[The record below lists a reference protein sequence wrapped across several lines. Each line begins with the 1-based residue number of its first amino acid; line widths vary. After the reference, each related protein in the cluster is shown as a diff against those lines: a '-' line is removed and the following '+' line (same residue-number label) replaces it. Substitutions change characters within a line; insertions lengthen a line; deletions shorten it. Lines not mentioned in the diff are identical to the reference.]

1 MELTENH
8 RETKLCLKWHNL
20 SLLYIWSG
28 AQSQSFKIMEHQVN
42 LPITGMHCENC
53 SSTITRHLKKMD
65 GVLAAEVSLATEY
78 AAVTFD
84 TSTLSEETIID
95 KIRDLGFDVV
105 NEDQEEEARA
115 AEFQRQKL
123 QFTIG
128 IIFTLPLFLLSMGRD
143 MNLLGAWASAHWVN
157 WLMFGLALPVQGY
170 VAWDYYIGGFKALR
184 NRSANMDVLVA
195 MGSSVAFLY
204 SLIVTIAL
212 TTGEG
217 ERFGAH
223 VYFETAAV
231 IVTLIKLGKLLEARA
246 KGKINAA
253 LKKLPQLAPKTA
265 CRLKNGEEQHI
276 PIEQVGVGDV
286 LIVRPGES
294 IPVDGVVRS
303 GNSAIDESVFTGESL
318 PVDKVSGDPV
328 TAATMNQSGMLTIE
342 ATHVGTETA
351 LSRLV
356 QLVYT
361 TQQGKP
367 PIQRAADAVTNVFVP
382 VVTSIAIVTFLV
394 WWFVLGAGFT
404 PAMLRLVAILVT
416 ACPCALGLAT
426 PTAVMMGTGI
436 GAQRGILFR
445 NGEAL
450 ERAGALTTIVLDKT
464 GTLTEGKL
472 ILTDILTDE
481 DESELLQ
488 LSAAAE
494 RGSEHPIGKAVVQAA
509 KERGLNSTTP
519 SQFQAVT
526 GHGITAQVG
535 ENSVIIG
542 NLSLMQQ
549 HGVPTERF
557 EADAERLQTEAKTVL
572 WVAVDGHVIGLLA
585 VADTLKP
592 EAHAAVAE
600 LYELGCTVTMMTG
613 DNRVTADAIAKAAR
627 ISDVMA
633 ELKPQDKAAAV
644 KKLQAENS
652 GLVAMV
658 GDGINDT
665 PALAQA
671 DIGISLGTGTDIAR
685 ETAHVTLMH
694 SDLRG
699 LPDAIRLSRSTMR
712 TIKQNLFWAFFYN
725 VLLIPVAA
733 GALYPFP
740 SVPMMFRELHP
751 MLAAFAMAFSSVSVV
766 LNSLRLQWKSK

>member
-1 MELTENH
+1 MDQQIT
-8 RETKLCLKWHNL
+8 
-20 SLLYIWSG
+20 
-28 AQSQSFKIMEHQVN
+28 

-53 SSTITRHLKKMD
+53 ASTITRHLKKMD
-65 GVLAAEVSLATEY
+65 GILVAEVSLATEH

-84 TSTLSEETIID
+84 ASTLSEETIVD

-105 NEDQEEEARA
+105 DEDEEDEARA
-115 AEFQRQKL
+115 EEFQHQKR
-123 QFTIG
+123 QFTFG
-128 IIFTLPLFLLSMGRD
+128 IIFTLPLFLISMGRD
-143 MNLLGAWASAHWVN
+143 MNLIGAWASAHWVN

-170 VAWDYYIGGFKALR
+170 VAWDYYVGGIKALR

-204 SLIVTIAL
+204 SLVVTIAL
-212 TTGEG
+212 GTDAGA
-217 ERFGAH
+217 RFGTH

-231 IVTLIKLGKLLEARA
+231 IITLIKLGKLLEARA
-246 KGKINAA
+246 KGQITAA
-253 LKKLPQLAPKTA
+253 LKKLPQLFPPTA

-286 LIVRPGES
+286 LLVRPGES

-303 GNSAIDESVFTGESL
+303 GKSAIDESVFTGESL
-318 PVDKVSGDPV
+318 PVDKAPGDPV

-342 ATHVGTETA
+342 ATHIGSETA
-351 LSRLV
+351 LARLIQLV
-356 QLVYT
+356 QT
-361 TQQGKP
+361 TQQSKP

-382 VVTSIAIVTFLV
+382 VVTGIAIVTFLV
-394 WWFVLGAGFT
+394 WWFLIGAGFT

-450 ERAGALTTIVLDKT
+450 ERAGDLTTIVLDKT

-472 ILTDILTDE
+472 TLTDILTDK
-481 DESELLQ
+481 DELRLLQ

-494 RGSEHPIGKAVVQAA
+494 RGSEHPIGKAIVRAA
-509 KERGLNSTTP
+509 EERGLVIGTP
-519 SQFQAVT
+519 NAFQAVT
-526 GHGITAQVG
+526 GHGITAEVG
-535 ENSVIIG
+535 KNSVVIG

-549 HGVPTERF
+549 HNIATRTFETE
-557 EADAERLQTEAKTVL
+557 AERLQAEAKTVL
-572 WVAVDGHVIGLLA
+572 WVAVDGRIAGLLA
-585 VADTLKP
+585 VADTLRP
-592 EAHAAVAE
+592 EAAATMTD
-600 LYELGCTVTMMTG
+600 LQKLGCEVVMMTG
-613 DNRVTADAIAKAAR
+613 DNRNTADAIAAAAGIR
-627 ISDVMA
+627 EVMA
-633 ELKPQDKAAAV
+633 ELRPEDKAQAI
-644 KKLQAENS
+644 KTLQAKN
-652 GLVAMV
+652 GNRVAMV

-671 DIGISLGTGTDIAR
+671 DIGIALGTGTDIAR

-694 SDLRG
+694 SDLRA
-699 LPDAIRLSRSTMR
+699 LPEAIRLSRSTMR

-725 VLLIPVAA
+725 VLLIPIAA
-733 GALYPFP
+733 GVLYPF
-740 SVPMMFRELHP
+740 SFVPMMFRELHP

-766 LNSLRLQWKSK
+766 LNSLRLQFDRKGKR

>member
-1 MELTENH
+1 
-8 RETKLCLKWHNL
+8 
-20 SLLYIWSG
+20 
-28 AQSQSFKIMEHQVN
+28 MEHQIN

-53 SSTITRHLKKMD
+53 VSTITRHLKKMD
-65 GVLAAEVSLATEY
+65 GILAAEVSLATEY

-84 TSTLSEETIID
+84 AAILSEDAIVD

-105 NEDQEEEARA
+105 DADEEDEARA
-115 AEFQRQKL
+115 KEFRRQKQ
-123 QFTIG
+123 QFIVG
-128 IIFTLPLFLLSMGRD
+128 IIFTLPLFFLSMGRD
-143 MNLLGAWASAHWVN
+143 LGIVGDWAHAHWVN

-170 VAWDYYIGGFKALR
+170 VAWDYYIGGIKALR

-204 SLIVTIAL
+204 SLVVTIAL
-212 TTGEG
+212 GTDAGTQ
-217 ERFGAH
+217 FGTH

-231 IVTLIKLGKLLEARA
+231 IITLIKLGKLLEARV
-246 KGKINAA
+246 KGQINAA
-253 LKKLPQLAPKTA
+253 LKKLPQLFPQTA

-276 PIEQVGVGDV
+276 PIEQVAVGDT
-286 LIVRPGES
+286 LLVRPGES

-303 GNSAIDESVFTGESL
+303 GKSAIDESVFTGESL
-318 PVDKVSGDPV
+318 PVDKIPGAPV

-342 ATHVGTETA
+342 ATHIGAETA
-351 LSRLV
+351 LARLV
-356 QLVYT
+356 ELVQT
-361 TQQGKP
+361 TQQSKP

-382 VVTSIAIVTFLV
+382 IVTGIAVVTFLV
-394 WWFVLGAGFT
+394 WWFLIGAGFT

-450 ERAGALTTIVLDKT
+450 ERAGNLTTIVLDKT

-472 ILTDILTDE
+472 TLTDILTDK
-481 DESELLQ
+481 DASELLQ

-494 RGSEHPIGKAVVQAA
+494 LGSEHPIGKAVVQAA
-509 KERGLNSTTP
+509 KDRGLDITTP
-519 SQFQAVT
+519 SQFKAVT
-526 GHGITAQVG
+526 GHGIAAQVG
-535 ENSVIIG
+535 ENRVVIG
-542 NLSLMQQ
+542 NLSLIQQ
-549 HGVPTERF
+549 HGIPTKRF
-557 EADAERLQTEAKTVL
+557 EEKAERLQIEAKTVL
-572 WVAVDGHVIGLLA
+572 WVAVDGRIEGLLA
-585 VADTLKP
+585 VADTLKS
-592 EAHAAVAE
+592 EAQAAVAE

-613 DNRVTADAIAKAAR
+613 DNRVTADAIAKASR
-627 ISDVMA
+627 IADVMA
-633 ELKPQDKAAAV
+633 ELKPKEKAAAV
-644 KKLQAENS
+644 KKLQAENR

-685 ETAHVTLMH
+685 ETADVTLMH
-694 SDLRG
+694 SDLLG
-699 LPDAIRLSRSTMR
+699 LPDAIRLSRATMR

-733 GALYPFP
+733 GVLYPFSFLP
-740 SVPMMFRELHP
+740 SMLRELHP

-766 LNSLRLQWKSK
+766 LNSLRLQWRKW

>member
-1 MELTENH
+1 
-8 RETKLCLKWHNL
+8 
-20 SLLYIWSG
+20 
-28 AQSQSFKIMEHQVN
+28 MEHQIN
-42 LPITGMHCENC
+42 LPITGMHCESC
-53 SSTITRHLKKMD
+53 ASTITYHLKKMD
-65 GVLAAEVSLATEY
+65 GILVAEVSLATEY

-84 TSTLSEETIID
+84 ASTLNEETIVD

-105 NEDQEEEARA
+105 DEGEEDAARA
-115 AEFQRQKL
+115 AESQRQKL
-123 QFTIG
+123 QFTVG

-170 VAWDYYIGGFKALR
+170 VAWNYYSGSIKALR

-195 MGSSVAFLY
+195 MGTSVAFFY
-204 SLIVTIAL
+204 SLTVTIAL
-212 TTGEG
+212 GTDLGEH
-217 ERFGAH
+217 FGRH

-231 IVTLIKLGKLLEARA
+231 IITLIKLGKLIEARA
-246 KGKINAA
+246 KGRITAA
-253 LKKLPQLAPKTA
+253 LKKLPQLFPTTA
-265 CRLKNGEEQHI
+265 CRLQNGEEQHI

-286 LIVRPGES
+286 LLVRPGES

-303 GNSAIDESVFTGESL
+303 GKSAIDESVFTGESL
-318 PVDKVSGDPV
+318 PVDKVPGDAV
-328 TAATMNQSGMLTIE
+328 TAATMNQSGMLTME
-342 ATHVGTETA
+342 ATHIGAETA
-351 LSRLV
+351 LARLIELV
-356 QLVYT
+356 QT
-361 TQQGKP
+361 TQQSKP

-382 VVTSIAIVTFLV
+382 VVTGIAVVTFLV
-394 WWFVLGAGFT
+394 WWFLVGAGFT

-436 GAQRGILFR
+436 GAERGILFR

-450 ERAGALTTIVLDKT
+450 ERAGDLTTIVLDKT

-472 ILTDILTDE
+472 TLTDILTDK

-494 RGSEHPIGKAVVQAA
+494 RGSEHPIGKAVVRAA
-509 KERGLNSTTP
+509 EERGLDIATP
-519 SQFQAVT
+519 NAFEAVT

-535 ENSVIIG
+535 KNSVVIG
-542 NLSLMQQ
+542 NLRLIQQ
-549 HGVPTERF
+549 HNIPTRTF
-557 EADAERLQTEAKTVL
+557 EAAAERLQAEAKTVL
-572 WVAVDGHVIGLLA
+572 WVAVDGHIEGLLA
-585 VADTLKP
+585 VADTLRP
-592 EAHAAVAE
+592 EAQATITE
-600 LYELGCTVTMMTG
+600 LRRLGCEVVMMTG
-613 DNRVTADAIAKAAR
+613 DNRNTADAIAAAAGIR
-627 ISDVMA
+627 EVMA
-633 ELKPQDKAAAV
+633 ELRPEDKARAI
-644 KKLQAENS
+644 KTLQAEDKH
-652 GLVAMV
+652 LVAMV

-694 SDLRG
+694 SDLQA
-699 LPDAIRLSRSTMR
+699 LPEAIRLSRSTMR

-725 VLLIPVAA
+725 VLLIPIAA
-733 GALYPFP
+733 GALYPLSF
-740 SVPMMFRELHP
+740 VPGMFRELHP

-766 LNSLRLQWKSK
+766 LNSLRLQWQRNFRF

>member
-1 MELTENH
+1 
-8 RETKLCLKWHNL
+8 
-20 SLLYIWSG
+20 
-28 AQSQSFKIMEHQVN
+28 MEHQIN
-42 LPITGMHCENC
+42 LPITGMHCESC
-53 SSTITRHLKKMD
+53 ASTITYHLKKMD
-65 GVLAAEVSLATEY
+65 GILVAEVSLATEY

-84 TSTLSEETIID
+84 ASTLNEETIVD

-105 NEDQEEEARA
+105 DEGEEDAARA
-115 AEFQRQKL
+115 AEFQRQKQ
-123 QFTIG
+123 QFTVG

-170 VAWDYYIGGFKALR
+170 VAWDYYIGGAKALR

-195 MGSSVAFLY
+195 MGSSVAFFY
-204 SLIVTIAL
+204 SLVVTIAL
-212 TTGEG
+212 GTDLGA
-217 ERFGAH
+217 RFGSH

-231 IVTLIKLGKLLEARA
+231 IITLIKLGKLLEARA
-246 KGKINAA
+246 KGKITAA
-253 LKKLPQLAPKTA
+253 LKKLPQLFPTTA
-265 CRLKNGEEQHI
+265 CRLQNGEEQHI

-286 LIVRPGES
+286 LLVRPGES

-303 GNSAIDESVFTGESL
+303 GKSAIDESVFTGESL
-318 PVDKVSGDPV
+318 PVDKTPGDPV

-342 ATHVGTETA
+342 ATHIGAETA
-351 LSRLV
+351 LARLIELV
-356 QLVYT
+356 QT
-361 TQQGKP
+361 TQQSKP

-382 VVTSIAIVTFLV
+382 IVTGIAVVTFLV
-394 WWFVLGAGFT
+394 WWFLVGAGFT

-436 GAQRGILFR
+436 GAARGILFR

-450 ERAGALTTIVLDKT
+450 ERAGDLTTIVLDKT

-472 ILTDILTDE
+472 TLTDILTDK

-494 RGSEHPIGKAVVQAA
+494 RGSEHPIGKAIVRAA
-509 KERGLNSTTP
+509 EERGLDIGTP
-519 SQFQAVT
+519 SGFEAVT

-535 ENSVIIG
+535 KNSVVIG
-542 NLSLMQQ
+542 NLPLIQQ
-549 HGVPTERF
+549 HNIPTRTF
-557 EADAERLQTEAKTVL
+557 EAAAERLQAEAKTVL
-572 WVAVDGHVIGLLA
+572 WVAVDRHIEGLLA
-585 VADTLKP
+585 VADTLRP
-592 EAHAAVAE
+592 EAEATITD
-600 LYELGCTVTMMTG
+600 LQRLGCEVIMMTG
-613 DNRVTADAIAKAAR
+613 DNRNTAEAIAAGAGIR
-627 ISDVMA
+627 DVMA
-633 ELKPQDKAAAV
+633 ELRPEDKAEAI
-644 KKLQAENS
+644 KTLQAKDRN
-652 GLVAMV
+652 LVAMV

-671 DIGISLGTGTDIAR
+671 DIGIALGTGTDIAR

-694 SDLRG
+694 SDLQA
-699 LPDAIRLSRSTMR
+699 LPEAIRLSRSTMR

-725 VLLIPVAA
+725 VLLIPIAA
-733 GALYPFP
+733 GALYPLSF
-740 SVPMMFRELHP
+740 VPMMFRELHP

-766 LNSLRLQWKSK
+766 LNSLRLQWRKNIHF

>member
-1 MELTENH
+1 M
-8 RETKLCLKWHNL
+8 
-20 SLLYIWSG
+20 
-28 AQSQSFKIMEHQVN
+28 MEHQVN

-53 SSTITRHLKKMD
+53 TSTITRHLKKMD

-78 AAVTFD
+78 ASVTFD
-84 TSTLSEETIID
+84 ASTLSEETIVD

-105 NEDQEEEARA
+105 DEDEEDAARA
-115 AEFQRQKL
+115 AEFQRQKM
-123 QFTIG
+123 QFSVG
-128 IIFTLPLFLLSMGRD
+128 VIFTLPLFLLSMGKD
-143 MNLLGAWASAHWVN
+143 MNLLGEWVSADWVN
-157 WLMFGLALPVQGY
+157 WFMFGLALPVQGY

-195 MGSSVAFLY
+195 MGSSVAFFY
-204 SLIVTIAL
+204 SLVVTIAL
-212 TTGEG
+212 TAGEG
-217 ERFGAH
+217 VRFGAH

-231 IVTLIKLGKLLEARA
+231 IVTLVKLGKLLEARA

-253 LKKLPQLAPKTA
+253 LKKLPQLAPTTT
-265 CRLKNGEEQHI
+265 CRLKDGEEQNV
-276 PIEQVGVGDV
+276 PIEQVSVGDI

-294 IPVDGVVRS
+294 IPVDGIVRS
-303 GNSAIDESVFTGESL
+303 GESAIDESVFTGESL
-318 PVDKVSGDPV
+318 PVDKTPGDPV
-328 TAATMNQSGMLTIE
+328 TAATMNQSGMLTME
-342 ATHVGTETA
+342 ATHIGAETA

-356 QLVYT
+356 QLVHT
-361 TQQGKP
+361 TQQSKP

-382 VVTSIAIVTFLV
+382 IVTAIAVVTFLV
-394 WWFVLGAGFT
+394 WWFLLGAGFT

-450 ERAGALTTIVLDKT
+450 EQAGDLTTIVLDKT

-472 ILTDILTDE
+472 TLTDIFTDK

-509 KERGLNSTTP
+509 QERGLDLAIP
-519 SQFQAVT
+519 SQFKAIT
-526 GHGITAQVG
+526 GHGITARVG
-535 ENSVIIG
+535 ENRVMIC
-542 NLSLMQQ
+542 NLSLIQQ
-549 HGVPTERF
+549 HDIPTRRF
-557 EADAERLQTEAKTVL
+557 EEEAERLQTEAKTVL
-572 WVAVDGHVIGLLA
+572 WVAVDGQVIGLLA

-592 EAHAAVAE
+592 EAQAAVEE

-613 DNRVTADAIAKAAR
+613 DNRVTADAIAKASR

-633 ELKPQDKAAAV
+633 ELKPEDKAAAV
-644 KKLQAENS
+644 KKLQTENS

-725 VLLIPVAA
+725 VLLIPIAA
-733 GALYPFP
+733 GALYPFSFVP
-740 SVPMMFRELHP
+740 SMFRELHP

-766 LNSLRLQWKSK
+766 LNSLRLQWKRK

>member
-1 MELTENH
+1 
-8 RETKLCLKWHNL
+8 
-20 SLLYIWSG
+20 
-28 AQSQSFKIMEHQVN
+28 MEHQIN
-42 LPITGMHCENC
+42 LPIIGMHCENC
-53 SSTITRHLKKMD
+53 VSTITRHLKKMD
-65 GVLAAEVSLATEY
+65 GILAAEVSLATEY

-84 TSTLSEETIID
+84 ASALSEEAIVN

-105 NEDQEEEARA
+105 DADEEDAARA
-115 AEFQRQKL
+115 EELQRQKL
-123 QFTIG
+123 QFTVG
-128 IIFTLPLFLLSMGRD
+128 VIFTLPLFLISMGRD
-143 MNLLGAWASAHWVN
+143 MNLLGAWAHASWVN

-170 VAWDYYIGGFKALR
+170 VAWDYYIGGIKALR

-204 SLIVTIAL
+204 SLVVTIAL
-212 TTGEG
+212 GMDAGTH
-217 ERFGAH
+217 FGTH

-253 LKKLPQLAPKTA
+253 LKKLPQLFPKTA
-265 CRLKNGEEQHI
+265 CRLQDGEEQHI

-286 LIVRPGES
+286 LLVRPGES

-303 GNSAIDESVFTGESL
+303 GTSAIDESVFTGESL
-318 PVDKVSGDPV
+318 PVDKTPGDPV
-328 TAATMNQSGMLTIE
+328 IAATMNQSGMLTIE
-342 ATHVGTETA
+342 ATHIGTETA
-351 LSRLV
+351 LARLV
-356 QLVYT
+356 QLVQA
-361 TQQGKP
+361 TQRSKP
-367 PIQRAADAVTNVFVP
+367 PIQRATDAVTNVFVP
-382 VVTSIAIVTFLV
+382 VVTGIAVVTFLV
-394 WWFVLGAGFT
+394 WWFLIGEGFT

-450 ERAGALTTIVLDKT
+450 ERAGNLTTIVLDKT

-472 ILTDILTDE
+472 TLTDILTDK
-481 DESELLQ
+481 DEPELLQ
-488 LSAAAE
+488 LSATAE
-494 RGSEHPIGKAVVQAA
+494 RGSEHPIGKAIVQAA
-509 KERGLNSTTP
+509 EERGLHIATP
-519 SQFQAVT
+519 SAFKAVT

-535 ENSVIIG
+535 ENSVVIG

-549 HGVPTERF
+549 HNIRTRRF
-557 EADAERLQTEAKTVL
+557 EDEAARLQTEAKTVL
-572 WVAVDGHVIGLLA
+572 WVAVDEHVIGLLA
-585 VADTLKP
+585 VADTLRS
-592 EAHAAVAE
+592 EAQAAVAE

-613 DNRVTADAIAKAAR
+613 DNSVTAGVIAKAVR
-627 ISDVMA
+627 IGDIMA
-633 ELKPQDKAAAV
+633 ELKPEDKAAAV
-644 KKLQAENS
+644 KKLQVENS

-671 DIGISLGTGTDIAR
+671 DIGIALGTGTDIAR

-694 SDLRG
+694 SDLRA
-699 LPDAIRLSRSTMR
+699 LPEAIRLSRSTMR

-733 GALYPFP
+733 GALYPLSF
-740 SVPMMFRELHP
+740 VPMMFRELHP

-766 LNSLRLQWKSK
+766 LNSLRLQWRQNSRF

>member
-1 MELTENH
+1 
-8 RETKLCLKWHNL
+8 
-20 SLLYIWSG
+20 
-28 AQSQSFKIMEHQVN
+28 
-42 LPITGMHCENC
+42 
-53 SSTITRHLKKMD
+53 MD
-65 GVLAAEVSLATEY
+65 GILAAEVSLATEY
-78 AAVTFD
+78 ASVTFD
-84 TSTLSEETIID
+84 AATLSEEAIVD

-105 NEDQEEEARA
+105 DADEEDEARA
-115 AEFQRQKL
+115 EEFRRQKQ
-123 QFTIG
+123 QFIVG

-143 MNLLGAWASAHWVN
+143 LGIVGGWAHAHWVN

-170 VAWDYYIGGFKALR
+170 VAWDYYIGGIKALR

-204 SLIVTIAL
+204 SLVVTIAL
-212 TTGEG
+212 GTDAGTH
-217 ERFGAH
+217 FGTH

-231 IVTLIKLGKLLEARA
+231 IITLIKLGKLLEARA
-246 KGKINAA
+246 KGQINAA
-253 LKKLPQLAPKTA
+253 LKKLPQLFPQTA

-276 PIEQVGVGDV
+276 PIEQVAVGDA
-286 LIVRPGES
+286 LLVRPGES

-303 GNSAIDESVFTGESL
+303 GTSAVDESVFTGESL
-318 PVDKVSGDPV
+318 PVDKGASDPV

-342 ATHVGTETA
+342 ATHIGAETA
-351 LSRLV
+351 LARLV
-356 QLVYT
+356 QLVQT
-361 TQQGKP
+361 TQQSKP

-382 VVTSIAIVTFLV
+382 IVTGIAVVTFLV
-394 WWFVLGAGFT
+394 WWFLIGAGFT

-450 ERAGALTTIVLDKT
+450 ERAGNLTTIVLDKT

-472 ILTDILTDE
+472 TLTDILTDK
-481 DESELLQ
+481 DVSELLK

-494 RGSEHPIGKAVVQAA
+494 LGSEHPIGKAVVQAA
-509 KERGLNSTTP
+509 KDRGLDITTP
-519 SQFQAVT
+519 SQFKAIT

-535 ENSVIIG
+535 ENRVVIG
-542 NLSLMQQ
+542 NLPLIQQ
-549 HGVPTERF
+549 HNIPTEAF
-557 EADAERLQTEAKTVL
+557 EEAAERLQTEAKTVL
-572 WVAVDGHVIGLLA
+572 WVAVDGRIEGLLA
-585 VADTLKP
+585 VADTLKS
-592 EAHAAVAE
+592 EAQAAVAE
-600 LYELGCTVTMMTG
+600 LYTLGCTVTMMTG
-613 DNRVTADAIAKAAR
+613 DNRVTAAAIAKASR

-633 ELKPQDKAAAV
+633 ELKPEDKAAAV
-644 KKLQAENS
+644 KKLQAENR

-685 ETAHVTLMH
+685 ETADVTLMH
-694 SDLRG
+694 SDLLG
-699 LPDAIRLSRSTMR
+699 LPESIRLSRATMR

-733 GALYPFP
+733 GVLYPLFF
-740 SVPMMFRELHP
+740 VPNMLRELHP
-751 MLAAFAMAFSSVSVV
+751 ILAAFAMAFSSVSVV
-766 LNSLRLQWKSK
+766 LNSLRLQWRKW

>member
-1 MELTENH
+1 ME
-8 RETKLCLKWHNL
+8 RQ
-20 SLLYIWSG
+20 I
-28 AQSQSFKIMEHQVN
+28 N
-42 LPITGMHCENC
+42 LPITGMHCESC
-53 SSTITRHLKKMD
+53 TSTITRNLKKME

-84 TSTLSEETIID
+84 ASTLSEETIVD

-105 NEDQEEEARA
+105 DEDEETEARA
-115 AEFQRQKL
+115 EEFRRQKL
-123 QFTIG
+123 QFTVG
-128 IIFTLPLFLLSMGRD
+128 VIFTLPLFLISMGRD
-143 MNLLGAWASAHWVN
+143 MNLLGEWASAHWVN
-157 WLMFGLALPVQGY
+157 YLMFGLALPVQGY

-184 NRSANMDVLVA
+184 NGSANMDVLVA
-195 MGSSVAFLY
+195 MGSSVAFFY
-204 SLIVTIAL
+204 SLTVTIAL
-212 TTGEG
+212 TAGAGEH
-217 ERFGAH
+217 FGAH

-231 IVTLIKLGKLLEARA
+231 IITLIKLGKLLEARA
-246 KGKINAA
+246 KGKISAA
-253 LKKLPQLAPKTA
+253 LKKLPQLSPTTA
-265 CRLKNGEEQHI
+265 CRLEDGEERNI
-276 PIEQVGVGDV
+276 PIEQVGVGDLLV
-286 LIVRPGES
+286 VRPGES

-303 GNSAIDESVFTGESL
+303 GESAIDESVFTGESL
-318 PVDKVSGDPV
+318 PVDKVSGDAV

-342 ATHVGTETA
+342 ATHVGAETA
-351 LSRLV
+351 LFRLV

-361 TQQGKP
+361 TQQSKP

-382 VVTSIAIVTFLV
+382 VVTGIAVVTFLV
-394 WWFVLGAGFT
+394 WWFLLGEGFT

-472 ILTDILTDE
+472 TLTDILTDE
-481 DESELLQ
+481 DASELLQ

-509 KERGLNSTTP
+509 KERGLDIATP
-519 SQFQAVT
+519 SQFKAVT

-535 ENSVIIG
+535 EKSVIIG
-542 NLSLMQQ
+542 NLSLIQQ
-549 HGVPTERF
+549 HDIPTNRF
-557 EADAERLQTEAKTVL
+557 EEAAERLQTEAKTVL
-572 WVAVDGHVIGLLA
+572 WVAVDEQVLGLLA

-592 EAHAAVAE
+592 EAQAAVKE

-613 DNRVTADAIAKAAR
+613 DNRVTADVIAKASR

-633 ELKPQDKAAAV
+633 ELKPEDKAASV
-644 KKLQAENS
+644 KKLQMENS

-725 VLLIPVAA
+725 VLLIPIAA
-733 GALYPFP
+733 GALYPLSF
-740 SVPMMFRELHP
+740 VPMMFRELHP

-766 LNSLRLQWKSK
+766 LNSLRLQWQKNVHF

>member
-1 MELTENH
+1 
-8 RETKLCLKWHNL
+8 
-20 SLLYIWSG
+20 
-28 AQSQSFKIMEHQVN
+28 MEHQIN

-53 SSTITRHLKKMD
+53 ASTITRHLKKMD
-65 GVLAAEVSLATEY
+65 GILVAEVSLATEY
-78 AAVTFD
+78 AAITFD
-84 TSTLSEETIID
+84 GSTLNEDTIVD

-105 NEDQEEEARA
+105 DEDDEEEARA
-115 AEFQRQKL
+115 EEFQRQKR
-123 QFTIG
+123 QFTVG

-143 MNLLGAWASAHWVN
+143 MNLLGAWASANWVN

-170 VAWDYYIGGFKALR
+170 VAWDYYIGGIKALR

-195 MGSSVAFLY
+195 MGSSVAFFY
-204 SLIVTIAL
+204 SLAVTIAL
-212 TTGEG
+212 GTDAGA
-217 ERFGAH
+217 RFGTH

-231 IVTLIKLGKLLEARA
+231 IITLIKLGKLLEARA

-253 LKKLPQLAPKTA
+253 LKKLPQLFPTIA
-265 CRLKNGEEQHI
+265 CRLQNGEEQHI

-286 LIVRPGES
+286 LLVRPGES

-303 GNSAIDESVFTGESL
+303 GKSAIDESVFTGESL
-318 PVDKVSGDPV
+318 PVDKIPGDPV

-342 ATHVGTETA
+342 TTHIGTETA

-356 QLVYT
+356 QLVQT
-361 TQQGKP
+361 TQQSKP

-382 VVTSIAIVTFLV
+382 VVSAIAIVTFLV
-394 WWFVLGAGFT
+394 WWFLVGAGFT

-450 ERAGALTTIVLDKT
+450 ERAGDLTTIVLDKT

-472 ILTDILTDE
+472 TLTDIFTE
-481 DESELLQ
+481 KDESELLR

-509 KERGLNSTTP
+509 EGRGLDIATLSA
-519 SQFQAVT
+519 FEAVT

-535 ENSVIIG
+535 KNSVVIG
-542 NLSLMQQ
+542 NLSLIQQ
-549 HGVPTERF
+549 HNIPTRTF
-557 EADAERLQTEAKTVL
+557 ETEAERLQIEAKTVL
-572 WVAVDGHVIGLLA
+572 WVAVDGHIAGLLA
-585 VADTLKP
+585 VADTLRP
-592 EAHAAVAE
+592 EAQATITD
-600 LYELGCTVTMMTG
+600 LQRLGCEVVMMTG
-613 DNRVTADAIAKAAR
+613 DNRNTADAIAAAAG
-627 ISDVMA
+627 ITEIMA
-633 ELKPQDKAAAV
+633 ELRPEDKADAI
-644 KKLQAENS
+644 KTLQAKN
-652 GLVAMV
+652 GNRVAMV

-694 SDLRG
+694 SDLQA
-699 LPDAIRLSRSTMR
+699 LPEAIRLSRGTMR

-725 VLLIPVAA
+725 VLLIPIAA
-733 GALYPFP
+733 GVLYPF
-740 SVPMMFRELHP
+740 SFVPDMLRELHP

-766 LNSLRLQWKSK
+766 LNSLRLQWRKKSHF

>member
-1 MELTENH
+1 
-8 RETKLCLKWHNL
+8 
-20 SLLYIWSG
+20 
-28 AQSQSFKIMEHQVN
+28 
-42 LPITGMHCENC
+42 
-53 SSTITRHLKKMD
+53 MD

-78 AAVTFD
+78 AAVTFEA
-84 TSTLSEETIID
+84 STLSEETIVD
-95 KIRDLGFDVV
+95 KIRDLGFNVV
-105 NEDQEEEARA
+105 DEDEEEEARA
-115 AEFQRQKL
+115 AEFRQQKL
-123 QFTIG
+123 QFTVG
-128 IIFTLPLFLLSMGRD
+128 VIFTLPLFLLSMGRD
-143 MNLLGAWASAHWVN
+143 MNLLGEWASAHWVN
-157 WLMFGLALPVQGY
+157 WLMFGLALPVQAY
-170 VAWDYYIGGFKALR
+170 VAWDYYIGGAKALR

-204 SLIVTIAL
+204 SLTVTIAL
-212 TTGEG
+212 TAGEG
-217 ERFGAH
+217 ERFGTH

-231 IVTLIKLGKLLEARA
+231 IITLIKLGKLLEARA

-253 LKKLPQLAPKTA
+253 LKKLPQLAPKIA
-265 CRLKNGEEQHI
+265 CRLKDGEEQHI

-286 LIVRPGES
+286 LLVRPGES

-303 GNSAIDESVFTGESL
+303 GTSAVDESVFTGESV
-318 PVDKVSGDPV
+318 PVDKVPGDPV
-328 TAATMNQSGMLTIE
+328 TTATMNQSGMLTVE
-342 ATHVGTETA
+342 ATRVGAETA

-382 VVTSIAIVTFLV
+382 IVTAIAVVTFLV
-394 WWFVLGAGFT
+394 WWFLIGAGFT

-450 ERAGALTTIVLDKT
+450 ERAGDLTTIVLDKT

-472 ILTDILTDE
+472 TLTDIFTDK

-509 KERGLNSTTP
+509 KERGLDIATP
-519 SQFQAVT
+519 SAFEAVT
-526 GHGITAQVG
+526 GHGIVAQVDG
-535 ENSVIIG
+535 SSVVIG
-542 NLSLMQQ
+542 NLSLIQQ
-549 HGVPTERF
+549 HDIPTKAF
-557 EADAERLQTEAKTVL
+557 ETEAERLQTEAKTVL
-572 WVAVDGHVIGLLA
+572 WVAVNGHVIGLLA
-585 VADTLKP
+585 VSDTLRS
-592 EAHAAVAE
+592 EAQAAVAE

-613 DNRVTADAIAKAAR
+613 DNRVTANAIAKASR
-627 ISDVMA
+627 IGDVMA
-633 ELKPQDKAAAV
+633 ELKPEDKAAAV
-644 KKLQAENS
+644 KKLQAENG

-733 GALYPFP
+733 GALYPLSF
-740 SVPMMFRELHP
+740 VPIMFRELHP

-766 LNSLRLQWKSK
+766 LNSLRLQWKKL

>member
-1 MELTENH
+1 
-8 RETKLCLKWHNL
+8 
-20 SLLYIWSG
+20 
-28 AQSQSFKIMEHQVN
+28 MEHQIS

-53 SSTITRHLKKMD
+53 ASTITRHLKKMD
-65 GVLAAEVSLATEY
+65 GILAAEVSLATEY

-84 TSTLSEETIID
+84 AATLSEVAIVD

-105 NEDQEEEARA
+105 DADKEDEARA
-115 AEFQRQKL
+115 EEFRQQKQ
-123 QFTIG
+123 QFG
-128 IIFTLPLFLLSMGRD
+128 VGLLFTLPLFLLSMGRD
-143 MNLLGAWASAHWVN
+143 LGIVGAWAHAHWVN
-157 WLMFGLALPVQGY
+157 WLMFGLALPVQSY

-195 MGSSVAFLY
+195 MGSSVAFFY
-204 SLIVTIAL
+204 SLAVTIAL
-212 TTGEG
+212 GTDVGA
-217 ERFGAH
+217 RFGTH

-231 IVTLIKLGKLLEARA
+231 IITLIKLGKLLEARA

-253 LKKLPQLAPKTA
+253 LKKLPQLFPKIA
-265 CRLKNGEEQHI
+265 CRLKNGEEQYI

-286 LIVRPGES
+286 LLVRPGES

-303 GNSAIDESVFTGESL
+303 GKSAIDESVFTGESL
-318 PVDKVSGDPV
+318 PVDKISGDSV
-328 TAATMNQSGMLTIE
+328 TAATMNHSGMLTIE
-342 ATHVGTETA
+342 ATHIGAETA
-351 LSRLV
+351 LARLV
-356 QLVYT
+356 QLVQT
-361 TQQGKP
+361 TQQSKP

-382 VVTSIAIVTFLV
+382 VVTGIAVVTFLV
-394 WWFVLGAGFT
+394 WWFLIGEGFT

-436 GAQRGILFR
+436 GAERGILFR

-450 ERAGALTTIVLDKT
+450 EHAGDLTTIVLDKT

-472 ILTDILTDE
+472 TLTDILTDK

-494 RGSEHPIGKAVVQAA
+494 RGSEHPIGKAIVRAA
-509 KERGLNSTTP
+509 EERGLNLTTP
-519 SQFQAVT
+519 GAFKAVT

-535 ENSVIIG
+535 ESSVVIG
-542 NLSLMQQ
+542 NQSLIQQ
-549 HGVPTERF
+549 HNIPTRAF
-557 EADAERLQTEAKTVL
+557 ETEAERLQTEAKTVL
-572 WVAVDGHVIGLLA
+572 WVAVDGYIEGLLA
-585 VADTLKP
+585 VADTLRP
-592 EAHAAVAE
+592 EAQTAVAE

-613 DNRVTADAIAKAAR
+613 DNRVTADTIAKAAL

-633 ELKPQDKAAAV
+633 ELKPEDKAAAI

-694 SDLRG
+694 SDLRS
-699 LPDAIRLSRSTMR
+699 LAEAIRLSRSTMR

-733 GALYPFP
+733 GVLYPLSF
-740 SVPMMFRELHP
+740 VPVMFRELHP

-766 LNSLRLQWKSK
+766 LNSLRLQWRQNSHL

>member
-1 MELTENH
+1 M
-8 RETKLCLKWHNL
+8 K
-20 SLLYIWSG
+20 
-28 AQSQSFKIMEHQVN
+28 HQIT
-42 LPITGMHCENC
+42 LPITGMHCESC

-65 GVLAAEVSLATEY
+65 GILAAEVSLATEY
-78 AAVTFD
+78 ASVTFD
-84 TSTLSEETIID
+84 ASALSEETIVD

-105 NEDQEEEARA
+105 DEDEEAEARA
-115 AEFQRQKL
+115 GEFQRQKM
-123 QFTIG
+123 QFMVG
-128 IIFTLPLFLLSMGRD
+128 VIFTLPLFLLSMGKD
-143 MNLLGAWASAHWVN
+143 MNLLGEWASAHWVN

-170 VAWDYYIGGFKALR
+170 VAWDYYIGGIKALR
-184 NRSANMDVLVA
+184 HRSANMDVLVA
-195 MGSSVAFLY
+195 MGSSVAFFY
-204 SLIVTIAL
+204 SLVVTIAL
-212 TTGEG
+212 TAGEG
-217 ERFGAH
+217 DRFGAH

-253 LKKLPQLAPKTA
+253 LKKLPQLSPTVA
-265 CRLKNGEEQHI
+265 CRLKDGEEQNI
-276 PIEQVGVGDV
+276 PIEQIDVGDV

-303 GNSAIDESVFTGESL
+303 GESAIDESVFTGESL
-318 PVDKVSGDPV
+318 PVDKVSGDLV

-342 ATHVGTETA
+342 ATHVGAETA

-361 TQQGKP
+361 TQQSKP

-382 VVTSIAIVTFLV
+382 IVTAIAVGTFLV
-394 WWFVLGAGFT
+394 WWFPLGEGFT

-450 ERAGALTTIVLDKT
+450 ERAGNLTTIVLDKT

-472 ILTDILTDE
+472 TLTDILTDK

-509 KERGLNSTTP
+509 QARGLDIATP
-519 SQFQAVT
+519 SQFKAVT

-542 NLSLMQQ
+542 NLSLIQQ
-549 HGVPTERF
+549 HGIPTRRF
-557 EADAERLQTEAKTVL
+557 EEAATRLQTEAKTVL

-585 VADTLKP
+585 VADTLKS
-592 EAHAAVAE
+592 EAQAAVSK

-613 DNRVTADAIAKAAR
+613 DNRVTADAIAKASR
-627 ISDVMA
+627 ISNVMA
-633 ELKPQDKAAAV
+633 ELKPEDKAAAV
-644 KKLQAENS
+644 KKLQTENG

-699 LPDAIRLSRSTMR
+699 LPDAIQLSRATMR

-725 VLLIPVAA
+725 VLLIPIAA
-733 GALYPFP
+733 GALYPLSF
-740 SVPMMFRELHP
+740 VPTMFRELHP

-766 LNSLRLQWKSK
+766 LNSLRLQWKNFPKTLDTQ

>member
-1 MELTENH
+1 MEYQL
-8 RETKLCLKWHNL
+8 
-20 SLLYIWSG
+20 
-28 AQSQSFKIMEHQVN
+28 N

-53 SSTITRHLKKMD
+53 ASTITRHLKKME
-65 GVLAAEVSLATEY
+65 GILAAEVSLATEY
-78 AAVTFD
+78 AAVTFEA
-84 TSTLSEETIID
+84 STLSEEAIVD

-105 NEDQEEEARA
+105 DADEEDAARA
-115 AEFQRQKL
+115 EEFRRQKM
-123 QFTIG
+123 QFIVG
-128 IIFTLPLFLLSMGRD
+128 IIFTLPLFLISMGRD
-143 MNLLGAWASAHWVN
+143 MNLLGAWAAANWVN

-204 SLIVTIAL
+204 SLTVTIAL
-212 TTGEG
+212 GGEG
-217 ERFGAH
+217 ARFGTH

-231 IVTLIKLGKLLEARA
+231 IITLIKLGKLLEARA

-253 LKKLPQLAPKTA
+253 LKKLPQLSPKIA
-265 CRLKNGEEQHI
+265 CRLENGEEQHI

-286 LIVRPGES
+286 LLVRPGES

-303 GNSAIDESVFTGESL
+303 GKSAIDESVFTGESL
-318 PVDKVSGDPV
+318 PVDKGPGDLV
-328 TAATMNQSGMLTIE
+328 TVATMNQSGMLTME
-342 ATHVGTETA
+342 ATHIGAETA
-351 LSRLV
+351 LARLV
-356 QLVYT
+356 QLVHT
-361 TQQGKP
+361 TQQSKP

-382 VVTSIAIVTFLV
+382 VVSGIAIVTFLV
-394 WWFVLGAGFT
+394 WWFLIGAGFT

-450 ERAGALTTIVLDKT
+450 ERAGELTTIVLDKT

-472 ILTDILTDE
+472 TLTDILTDR

-509 KERGLNSTTP
+509 KERGLDIATP
-519 SQFQAVT
+519 SQFEAVT
-526 GHGITAQVG
+526 GHGIAAQVG

-542 NLSLMQQ
+542 NLPLIQQ
-549 HGVPTERF
+549 HNIPTRRF
-557 EADAERLQTEAKTVL
+557 EEDAERLQTEAKTVL
-572 WVAVDGHVIGLLA
+572 WIAVNGDVVGLLA
-585 VADTLKP
+585 VADTLKS
-592 EAHAAVAE
+592 EAQAAVSE
-600 LYELGCTVTMMTG
+600 LYELGCTVSMMTG
-613 DNRVTADAIAKAAR
+613 DNRVTADAIAKAVR

-633 ELKPQDKAAAV
+633 ELKPEDKAAAV
-644 KKLQAENS
+644 KKLQSENS

-699 LPDAIRLSRSTMR
+699 LADAIRLSRSTMR

-733 GALYPFP
+733 GALYPLPF
-740 SVPMMFRELHP
+740 VPMMFRELHP

-766 LNSLRLQWKSK
+766 LNSLRLQWRQNSHF

>member
-1 MELTENH
+1 ME
-8 RETKLCLKWHNL
+8 
-20 SLLYIWSG
+20 
-28 AQSQSFKIMEHQVN
+28 
-42 LPITGMHCENC
+42 
-53 SSTITRHLKKMD
+53 
-65 GVLAAEVSLATEY
+65 GVLAVEVSLATEY
-78 AAVTFD
+78 ASITFD
-84 TSTLSEETIID
+84 ASAISEETIVD
-95 KIRDLGFDVV
+95 KIRDLGFDVID
-105 NEDQEEEARA
+105 EDKEDEARA
-115 AEFQRQKL
+115 EEFRRQKL

-128 IIFTLPLFLLSMGRD
+128 VIFTLPLFLISMGKD
-143 MNLLGAWASAHWVN
+143 MNLLGQWASAHWVN
-157 WLMFGLALPVQGY
+157 YLMFGLALPVQSY
-170 VAWDYYIGGFKALR
+170 AALDYYIGGFKALR

-195 MGSSVAFLY
+195 MGTSVAFFY
-204 SLIVTIAL
+204 SLVVTIAL
-212 TTGEG
+212 TTGAG

-246 KGKINAA
+246 KGQISAA

-265 CRLKNGEEQHI
+265 CRLKDGEEQNI
-276 PIEQVGVGDV
+276 PIEQVAVGDV

-294 IPVDGVVRS
+294 IPVDGVVHS
-303 GNSAIDESVFTGESL
+303 GESAIDESVFTGESL
-318 PVDKVSGDPV
+318 PVDKGPGDPV
-328 TAATMNQSGMLTIE
+328 TAATMNQSGMLTIG
-342 ATHVGTETA
+342 ATHVGAETA

-361 TQQGKP
+361 TQQSKP
-367 PIQRAADAVTNVFVP
+367 PIQRVVDAVTNVFVP
-382 VVTSIAIVTFLV
+382 IVTGIAIVTFLV
-394 WWFVLGAGFT
+394 WWFLLGAGFT

-450 ERAGALTTIVLDKT
+450 ERAGNLTTIVLDKT

-472 ILTDILTDE
+472 TLTDIRTGK

-509 KERGLNSTTP
+509 QERGLDIATP
-519 SQFQAVT
+519 SQFKAVT

-542 NLSLMQQ
+542 NLSLIQQ
-549 HGVPTERF
+549 QGIPTKRF
-557 EADAERLQTEAKTVL
+557 EAEAEHLQTEAKTVL
-572 WVAVDGHVIGLLA
+572 WVAVDGHVVGLLA

-592 EAHAAVAE
+592 EAQAAVSE

-613 DNRVTADAIAKAAR
+613 DNRVTADAIAKASR

-633 ELKPQDKAAAV
+633 ELKPEDKAAAV
-644 KKLQAENS
+644 KKLQAEN
-652 GLVAMV
+652 GGHVAMV

-725 VLLIPVAA
+725 VLLIPIAA
-733 GALYPFP
+733 GALYPF
-740 SVPMMFRELHP
+740 SFVPMMFRELHP

>member
-1 MELTENH
+1 
-8 RETKLCLKWHNL
+8 
-20 SLLYIWSG
+20 
-28 AQSQSFKIMEHQVN
+28 MEHQIN

-53 SSTITRHLKKMD
+53 ANTITRNLKKME

-84 TSTLSEETIID
+84 ASALSEETIVD
-95 KIRDLGFDVV
+95 KIRDLGFNVV
-105 NEDQEEEARA
+105 DKDEEDAARA
-115 AEFQRQKL
+115 KEFRQQKR
-123 QFTIG
+123 QFTVG
-128 IIFTLPLFLLSMGRD
+128 VLFTLPLFLLSMGRD
-143 MNLLGAWASAHWVN
+143 MNLLGEWASAHWVN

-195 MGSSVAFLY
+195 MGSSVAFFY
-204 SLIVTIAL
+204 SLAVTIAL
-212 TTGEG
+212 TAGEG

-276 PIEQVGVGDV
+276 PIEHVGVGDV
-286 LIVRPGES
+286 LLVRPGES

-303 GNSAIDESVFTGESL
+303 GESAIDESVFTGESL
-318 PVDKVSGDPV
+318 PVDKVPGNPV

-342 ATHVGTETA
+342 ATHVGAETA

-361 TQQGKP
+361 TQQSKP

-382 VVTSIAIVTFLV
+382 IVTAIAVVTFLV
-394 WWFVLGAGFT
+394 WWFLIGAGFT

-436 GAQRGILFR
+436 GAERGILFR

-450 ERAGALTTIVLDKT
+450 ERAGNLTTIVLDKT

-472 ILTDILTDE
+472 TLTDIFTDK

-509 KERGLNSTTP
+509 KERGLDIATP
-519 SQFQAVT
+519 SQFKAVI
-526 GHGITAQVG
+526 GHGITARVG
-535 ENSVIIG
+535 ENSVIVG

-549 HGVPTERF
+549 HGIPTRKF
-557 EADAERLQTEAKTVL
+557 EEEAERLQTEAKTVL
-572 WVAVDGHVIGLLA
+572 WVAADERVIGLLA
-585 VADTLKP
+585 VADTLKS
-592 EAHAAVAE
+592 EAQAAVAA

-633 ELKPQDKAAAV
+633 ELKPEDKATAV
-644 KKLQAENS
+644 KKLQAENG

-699 LPDAIRLSRSTMR
+699 LPDAIRLSRATMR

-725 VLLIPVAA
+725 VLLIPIAA
-733 GALYPFP
+733 GALYPLPF
-740 SVPMMFRELHP
+740 VPMMFRQLHP

>member
-1 MELTENH
+1 MEQQL
-8 RETKLCLKWHNL
+8 
-20 SLLYIWSG
+20 
-28 AQSQSFKIMEHQVN
+28 N

-53 SSTITRHLKKMD
+53 TSTITRHLKKMD
-65 GVLAAEVSLATEY
+65 GILAAEVSLATEY

-84 TSTLSEETIID
+84 AATLSEDAIVD

-105 NEDQEEEARA
+105 DADEEDEARA
-115 AEFQRQKL
+115 EEFRRQKQ
-123 QFTIG
+123 QFIVG

-143 MNLLGAWASAHWVN
+143 LGIVGSWAHAHWVN

-170 VAWDYYIGGFKALR
+170 VAWDYYIGGIKALR

-204 SLIVTIAL
+204 SLVVTIAL
-212 TTGEG
+212 GTDAGTH
-217 ERFGAH
+217 FGTH

-231 IVTLIKLGKLLEARA
+231 IITLIKLGKLLEARA
-246 KGKINAA
+246 KGQINAA
-253 LKKLPQLAPKTA
+253 LKKLPQLFPQTA

-276 PIEQVGVGDV
+276 PIEQVAVGDA
-286 LIVRPGES
+286 LLVRPGES

-303 GNSAIDESVFTGESL
+303 GKSAIDESVFTGESL
-318 PVDKVSGDPV
+318 PVDKIPGDPV
-328 TAATMNQSGMLTIE
+328 TAATMNHSGMLAIE
-342 ATHVGTETA
+342 ATHIGTETA
-351 LSRLV
+351 LARLV
-356 QLVYT
+356 QLVQT
-361 TQQGKP
+361 TQQSKP

-382 VVTSIAIVTFLV
+382 VVTGIAVVTFLV
-394 WWFVLGAGFT
+394 WWFLIGAGFT

-450 ERAGALTTIVLDKT
+450 ERAGDLTTIVLDKT

-472 ILTDILTDE
+472 TLTNILTDKDA
-481 DESELLQ
+481 SELLK

-494 RGSEHPIGKAVVQAA
+494 LGSEHPIGKAVVQAA
-509 KERGLNSTTP
+509 KDRGLDITTP
-519 SQFQAVT
+519 SQFKAVT
-526 GHGITAQVG
+526 GHGIAAQVG
-535 ENSVIIG
+535 ENRIVIG
-542 NLSLMQQ
+542 NLPLIQQ
-549 HGVPTERF
+549 HNIPTEAF
-557 EADAERLQTEAKTVL
+557 EEAAERLQTEAKTVL
-572 WVAVDGHVIGLLA
+572 WVAVDGRIEGLLA
-585 VADTLKP
+585 VADTLKS
-592 EAHAAVAE
+592 EAQAAVAE

-613 DNRVTADAIAKAAR
+613 DNRVTADAIAKVAR
-627 ISDVMA
+627 IGDVMA
-633 ELKPQDKAAAV
+633 ELKPEEKAAAV
-644 KKLQAENS
+644 KKLQAENR

-685 ETAHVTLMH
+685 ETADVTLMH
-694 SDLRG
+694 SDLLG
-699 LPDAIRLSRSTMR
+699 LPEAIRLSRETMR

-733 GALYPFP
+733 GVLYPFSFLP
-740 SVPMMFRELHP
+740 SMLRELHP
-751 MLAAFAMAFSSVSVV
+751 MLAALAMAFSSVSVV
-766 LNSLRLQWKSK
+766 LNSLRLQWRKW

>member
-1 MELTENH
+1 
-8 RETKLCLKWHNL
+8 
-20 SLLYIWSG
+20 
-28 AQSQSFKIMEHQVN
+28 
-42 LPITGMHCENC
+42 MHCENC
-53 SSTITRHLKKMD
+53 VSTITHHLKKMD
-65 GVLAAEVSLATEY
+65 GILAAEVSLATEY

-84 TSTLSEETIID
+84 AAILSEDAIVD

-105 NEDQEEEARA
+105 DADKEDEVRA
-115 AEFQRQKL
+115 KEFRRQKQ
-123 QFTIG
+123 QFIVG
-128 IIFTLPLFLLSMGRD
+128 IIFTLPLFVLSMGRD
-143 MNLLGAWASAHWVN
+143 LGIVGGWAHAHWVN

-170 VAWDYYIGGFKALR
+170 VAWDYYIGGIKALR

-204 SLIVTIAL
+204 SLVVTIAL
-212 TTGEG
+212 GTDAGTQ
-217 ERFGAH
+217 FGTH

-231 IVTLIKLGKLLEARA
+231 IITLIKLGKLLEARA
-246 KGKINAA
+246 KGQINAA
-253 LKKLPQLAPKTA
+253 LKKLPQLFSQTA
-265 CRLKNGEEQHI
+265 SRLKNGEEQHI
-276 PIEQVGVGDV
+276 PIEQVAVGDT
-286 LIVRPGES
+286 LLVRPGES

-303 GNSAIDESVFTGESL
+303 GKSAIDESVFTGESI
-318 PVDKVSGDPV
+318 PVDKIPGARV

-342 ATHVGTETA
+342 ATHIGAETA
-351 LSRLV
+351 LARLV
-356 QLVYT
+356 HLVQT
-361 TQQGKP
+361 TQQSKP

-382 VVTSIAIVTFLV
+382 IVTGIAVVTFLV
-394 WWFVLGAGFT
+394 WWFLIGAGFT

-450 ERAGALTTIVLDKT
+450 ERSGNLTTIVLDKT

-472 ILTDILTDE
+472 TLTDILTDK
-481 DESELLQ
+481 DASELLQ

-494 RGSEHPIGKAVVQAA
+494 LGSEHPIGKAVVQAA
-509 KERGLNSTTP
+509 KDRGLDITTP
-519 SQFQAVT
+519 NQFKAVT
-526 GHGITAQVG
+526 GHGIAAQVG
-535 ENSVIIG
+535 ENRVVIG
-542 NLSLMQQ
+542 NLSLIQQ
-549 HGVPTERF
+549 HGIPSKRF
-557 EADAERLQTEAKTVL
+557 EEKAERLQIEAKTVL
-572 WVAVDGHVIGLLA
+572 WVAVDGRIEGLLA
-585 VADTLKP
+585 VADTLKS
-592 EAHAAVAE
+592 EAQAAVAE

-613 DNRVTADAIAKAAR
+613 DNRVTADAIAKVAR
-627 ISDVMA
+627 IGDVMA
-633 ELKPQDKAAAV
+633 ELKPEEKAAAV
-644 KKLQAENS
+644 KKLQAENR

-685 ETAHVTLMH
+685 ETADVTLMH
-694 SDLRG
+694 SDLLG

-733 GALYPFP
+733 GVLYPFSFLP
-740 SVPMMFRELHP
+740 SMLRELHP

-766 LNSLRLQWKSK
+766 LNSLRLQWRKS

>member
-1 MELTENH
+1 
-8 RETKLCLKWHNL
+8 
-20 SLLYIWSG
+20 
-28 AQSQSFKIMEHQVN
+28 MEHQIN

-53 SSTITRHLKKMD
+53 TSTITRHLKKME
-65 GVLAAEVSLATEY
+65 GILAAEVSLATEH
-78 AAVTFD
+78 AAVTFE
-84 TSTLSEETIID
+84 TTTLTEAAIVD

-105 NEDQEEEARA
+105 DEDEEDEARA
-115 AEFQRQKL
+115 AEFRRQKL
-123 QFTIG
+123 QFTVG
-128 IIFTLPLFLLSMGRD
+128 VIFTLPLFLISMGRD
-143 MNLLGAWASAHWVN
+143 MNLIGEWASAHWVN

-204 SLIVTIAL
+204 SLVVTIAL
-212 TTGEG
+212 TAGAG
-217 ERFGAH
+217 ERFGTH

-265 CRLKNGEEQHI
+265 CRLKNGEEQQI

-303 GNSAIDESVFTGESL
+303 GKSAIDESVFTGESL
-318 PVDKVSGDPV
+318 PADKGPSDPV

-342 ATHVGTETA
+342 ATHVGAETA

-356 QLVYT
+356 RLVYT
-361 TQQGKP
+361 TQQSKP

-382 VVTSIAIVTFLV
+382 IVTAIAVVTFLV
-394 WWFVLGAGFT
+394 WWFVMGAGFT

-450 ERAGALTTIVLDKT
+450 ERAGGLTTIVLDKT

-472 ILTDILTDE
+472 ILTDILTDQ

-509 KERGLNSTTP
+509 KERGLDIATP
-519 SQFQAVT
+519 DQFEAVT

-535 ENSVIIG
+535 ESSVIIG

-549 HGVPTERF
+549 HNIQTRRF
-557 EADAERLQTEAKTVL
+557 EEAAERLQTEAKTVL
-572 WVAVDGHVIGLLA
+572 WVAVDGHVVGLLA
-585 VADTLKP
+585 VADTLKS
-592 EAHAAVAE
+592 EAQAAVAE

-613 DNRVTADAIAKAAR
+613 DNRVTADAIAKAAQ

-633 ELKPQDKAAAV
+633 ELKPEDKAAAV

-699 LPDAIRLSRSTMR
+699 LPDAIRLSRTTMR

-725 VLLIPVAA
+725 VLLIPIAA
-733 GALYPFP
+733 GVLYPFP

-766 LNSLRLQWKSK
+766 LNSLRLQWKKTSILD

>member
-1 MELTENH
+1 
-8 RETKLCLKWHNL
+8 
-20 SLLYIWSG
+20 
-28 AQSQSFKIMEHQVN
+28 MEHQIN

-53 SSTITRHLKKMD
+53 ASTITRHLKKMD
-65 GVLAAEVSLATEY
+65 GILAAEVSLATEY

-84 TSTLSEETIID
+84 ASTLNEEAIVD

-105 NEDQEEEARA
+105 DEDEEDEARA
-115 AEFQRQKL
+115 EEFRRQKL
-123 QFTIG
+123 QFIVG
-128 IIFTLPLFLLSMGRD
+128 IVFTLPLFLLSMGRD
-143 MNLLGAWASAHWVN
+143 LGIVGAWAHAHWVN

-170 VAWDYYIGGFKALR
+170 VAWDYYVGGIKALR

-204 SLIVTIAL
+204 SLTVTIAL
-212 TTGEG
+212 GMG
-217 ERFGAH
+217 AGARFGTH

-231 IVTLIKLGKLLEARA
+231 IITLIKLGKLLEARA

-253 LKKLPQLAPKTA
+253 LKKLPQLSPKIA
-265 CRLKNGEEQHI
+265 CRLENGEEQHI

-286 LIVRPGES
+286 LLVRPGES

-303 GNSAIDESVFTGESL
+303 GKSAIDESVFTGESL
-318 PVDKVSGDPV
+318 PVDKIPGDPV
-328 TAATMNQSGMLTIE
+328 TAATMNQSGMLTME
-342 ATHVGTETA
+342 ATHIGAETA
-351 LSRLV
+351 LARLV
-356 QLVYT
+356 QLVQT
-361 TQQGKP
+361 TQQSKP

-382 VVTSIAIVTFLV
+382 VVSGIAIVTFLV
-394 WWFVLGAGFT
+394 WWFLIGEGFT

-450 ERAGALTTIVLDKT
+450 ERAGDLTTIVLDKT

-472 ILTDILTDE
+472 TLTDILTDK

-494 RGSEHPIGKAVVQAA
+494 RGSEHPIGKAIVRAA
-509 KERGLNSTTP
+509 EERGLDIATP
-519 SQFQAVT
+519 SAFKAVT
-526 GHGITAQVG
+526 GHGIAAQVG
-535 ENSVIIG
+535 ENSVVIG
-542 NLSLMQQ
+542 NLSLIQQ
-549 HGVPTERF
+549 YNIATRRF
-557 EADAERLQTEAKTVL
+557 EEEAERLQTEAKTVL
-572 WVAVDGHVIGLLA
+572 WVVVDGHVVGLLA
-585 VADTLKP
+585 VADTLRS
-592 EAHAAVAE
+592 EAQVAVAE
-600 LYELGCTVTMMTG
+600 LYELGCTVVMMTG
-613 DNRVTADAIAKAAR
+613 DNRVTADAIAKATR
-627 ISDVMA
+627 IGDVMA
-633 ELKPQDKAAAV
+633 ELKPGDKAAAV
-644 KKLQAENS
+644 EKLQAENS

-733 GALYPFP
+733 GALYPLSF
-740 SVPMMFRELHP
+740 VPMMFRELHP

-766 LNSLRLQWKSK
+766 LNSLRLQWKKNSSL